1 MTATTIV
8 VMLAVLG
15 FVWGGL
21 ALILFTAASRERQ
34 KRAVE
39 ASGS

>member
-8 VMLAVLG
+8 VMVLILG

-21 ALILFTAASRERQ
+21 ALILLTAATKERH
-34 KRAVE
+34 KKAEVE
-39 ASGS
+39 